1 MTVHLRPTHLACTV
15 LRWLLT
21 AACLLFAGLA
31 LHLDS
36 ISRSH
41 PETLAKGP
49 TFIGHNIVH
58 PTAKIGSDCA
68 IGPDVSI
75 GIECEIGN
83 GVRISN
89 SVLLHRVKVGWVSRP
104 QCVRLTS
111 RKPGLINQR
120 SMLRRW
126 LSSRGWPCSNSY
138 SVLLHKVED
147 LRLGTGLLQY
157 VHLSLGLLACM
168 KALKH

>member
-1 MTVHLRPTHLACTV
+1 MSA
-15 LRWLLT
+15 
-21 AACLLFAGLA
+21 AGLA

-58 PTAKIGSDCA
+58 PTAKIGSDCV

-83 GVRISN
+83 GVRITN
-89 SVLLHRVKVGWVSRP
+89 SVLLHRVKVGVIV
-104 QCVRLTS
+104 CCTL
-111 RKPGLINQR
+111 
-120 SMLRRW
+120 
-126 LSSRGWPCSNSY
+126 
-138 SVLLHKVED
+138 
-147 LRLGTGLLQY
+147 
-157 VHLSLGLLACM
+157 
-168 KALKH
+168 

>member
-1 MTVHLRPTHLACTV
+1 MSCLHLPLLPALLGHPFAPTNSACISFC
-15 LRWLLT
+15 RLLT
-21 AACLLFAGLA
+21 AACIPAAGLA

-58 PTAKIGSDCA
+58 PTAKIGTDCI

-83 GVRISN
+83 GVRITN
-89 SVLLHRVKVGWVSRP
+89 SVLLHRVKVSWGSGH
-104 QCVRLTS
+104 QCVPCIS
-111 RKPGLINQR
+111 RKHGLHEQHIL
-120 SMLRRW
+120 LRRW
-126 LSSRGWPCSNSY
+126 LSSRGCPRSNSH
-138 SVLLHKVED
+138 SGNV
-147 LRLGTGLLQY
+147 Q
-157 VHLSLGLLACM
+157 S
-168 KALKH
+168 